1 MSRKVGFFTT
11 LLVLGLT
18 TLAMA
23 ADAGSAEKAEGLRF
37 FMYSAVA
44 AGFGIG
50 IAAFG
55 TGLGQGLAIKGSVEG
70 VARNPEASGKITVT
84 MMIGLAMI
92 ESLCI
97 YALVI
102 ALILIY
108 ANPVSKLIQGFVG
121 LAAH

>member
-1 MSRKVGFFTT
+1 MSKKVGFLTVLF
-11 LLVLGLT
+11 VLGLT
-18 TLAMA
+18 TLALA
-23 ADAGSAEKAEGLRF
+23 AEAESAEKVAGLQF
-37 FMYSAVA
+37 FIYSAVA
-44 AGFGIG
+44 AGFGIA

-55 TGLGQGLAIKGSVEG
+55 TGLGQGIAIKSSVEG

-108 ANPVSKLIQGFVG
+108 ANPVSSLIQGFIG

>member
-1 MSRKVGFFTT
+1 MSKKVGFLTVLF
-11 LLVLGLT
+11 VLGLT
-18 TLAMA
+18 TLALA
-23 ADAGSAEKAEGLRF
+23 AEAESAEKVAGLQF
-37 FMYSAVA
+37 FIYSAVA
-44 AGFGIG
+44 AGFGIA

-55 TGLGQGLAIKGSVEG
+55 TGLGQGLAIKSSVEG

-108 ANPVSKLIQGFVG
+108 ANPVSSLIQGFIG

>member
-1 MSRKVGFFTT
+1 MSRKVGFLTT

-18 TLAMA
+18 TLALA
-23 ADAGSAEKAEGLRF
+23 AEGGSAEKVEGIRF
-37 FMYSAVA
+37 FVYSAIA
-44 AGFGIG
+44 AGFGIA

-55 TGLGQGLAIKGSVEG
+55 TGLGQGMAVKSSVEG